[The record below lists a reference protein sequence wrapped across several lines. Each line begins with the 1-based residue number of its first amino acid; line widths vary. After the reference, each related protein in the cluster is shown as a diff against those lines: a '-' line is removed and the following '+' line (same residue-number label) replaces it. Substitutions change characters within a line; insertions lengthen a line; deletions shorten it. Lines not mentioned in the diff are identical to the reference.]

1 MHKKWQSFCERIE
14 KERLFVGTS
23 LAGMVLALGFWGVA
37 FPQYLFTGDCIKIV
51 DEEGNNVT
59 DKEREEENLYR
70 RISTAKPEQIEVKVS
85 ILEWAKR

>member
-1 MHKKWQSFCERIE
+1 MDKKWQES
-14 KERLFVGTS
+14 LFVRMA
-23 LAGMVLALGFWGVA
+23 LAGMLLALGFWGVA
-37 FPQYLFTGDCIKIV
+37 FPQYLFAGDCIKIV
-51 DEEGNNVT
+51 DEEGNDVT